1 MRGSRSMR
9 DRAVLRTAVAVVAA
23 LVLPAG
29 TAAAQSEID
38 TTIAVRSGARLS
50 VQNYNG
56 DVVVR
61 GWNRSQIR
69 ISAEYDR
76 GRPEID
82 VTGNAVTIRTR
93 HRSGHDDVTMEISV
107 PANTPVEIN
116 GMSVDVD
123 VVDVCGDVNIGT
135 LSGDINVRCATDAQV
150 NSVSGD
156 VALADIRGRVD
167 ANATSG
173 SLEVTNVRGFASLHA
188 VSGDISMSGM
198 EGAQVEAETV
208 SGEVDYSGRIL
219 ENGHYRFS
227 SHSGDVTVRVTGTL
241 NASVETETFSG
252 EMLSDW
258 PIEIQGGTVISKN
271 MSFRLGNGS
280 ARLRLS
286 SFSGTINLR
295 RASTSPSRE
304 E

>member
-1 MRGSRSMR
+1 MR
-9 DRAVLRTAVAVVAA
+9 DRAVLRTAVAAVAMLVVAA
-23 LVLPAG
+23 G
-29 TAAAQSEID
+29 SAAAQSTLD

-61 GWNRSQIR
+61 GWNRNQIR
-69 ISAEYDR
+69 VNAEYDR
-76 GRPEID
+76 GRPELD
-82 VTGNAVTIRTR
+82 VTGSTVSIRTR

-107 PANTPVEIN
+107 PVNTSVEIN
-116 GMSVDVD
+116 GMSVDVE
-123 VVDVCGDVNIGT
+123 VADVCGEVNVGT
-135 LSGDINVRCATDAQV
+135 LSGDVTVRCATDVQV

-156 VALADIRGRVD
+156 VSLADIRGRVD

-173 SLEVTNVRGFASLHA
+173 SLDVTNVRGFASLHA
-188 VSGDISMSGM
+188 VSGDISMTEMQGS
-198 EGAQVEAETV
+198 QVEAETV

-219 ENGHYRFS
+219 DNGSYRLS
-227 SHSGDVTVRVTGTL
+227 SHSGDVTLRVTGTL

-252 EMLSDW
+252 ELLSDW
-258 PIEIQGGTVISKN
+258 PIEIQRGTVISKN
-271 MSFRLGNGS
+271 MTFRLGTGS

-295 RASTSPSRE
+295 RATSSSRE
-304 E
+304 D